1 MRLRIVE
8 LCSILRMVCLCNSF
22 PPPCWLAGWLALR
35 CAVLLHTSY
44 GYKFSNANGHAFRS
58 FQQTQTH
65 SGPAP
70 DSAIVEPHVSSRGRC
85 GFTEME
91 MQASG
96 PYISLSS
103 SFNPRING
111 NLTAIAARVAEN
123 SDSNQGAVPRL
134 SDGGERDS
142 DFSFSTPDLKL
153 CSPIPADEIFHN
165 GKILPV
171 YRDVA
176 TLEIAEFC
184 DEKVNENEIRNSDFT
199 DVPSPLRMLF
209 VEEMHTQRTTSS
221 SSSSSGNESVTV
233 EEETRWKKIGFHGF
247 NSKIW
252 KFRDLLHKFHNR
264 HGSRGAFMFLNQSH
278 SVRTENDKDVKEFA
292 STGREFNSA
301 PLPMNNGDGR
311 QKHVP

>member
-184 DEKVNENEIRNSDFT
+184 DEK
-199 DVPSPLRMLF
+199 
-209 VEEMHTQRTTSS
+209 RTTSS